1 MKMSIEAARCRFN
14 IDWRSLEGRRVHKE
28 GECACACVACTLPL
42 PGTRRPSKLHSA
54 ASLGLQPTATAA
66 LANIQKTLQLKTA
79 RFIFTYAR
87 AGHLMLNE
95 LKCIRCSQTRCHS
108 KFAWTSMQHQ
118 SAINASDI
126 QGERHTVADRIS
138 GAIDAISLSSRPV
151 KLDDLHFGCMC
162 SCLCSVLLLEN
173 RVLFLQFF
181 ALSPSPMVVAC
192 WCLRSCCLCFRED
205 GRPYWSYHVTRV
217 SRCFRGAWR

>member
-14 IDWRSLEGRRVHKE
+14 IDWRSLEGRRVHRE

-95 LKCIRCSQTRCHS
+95 LKFIRCSHTRCPS
-108 KFAWTSMQHQ
+108 KFVWTSMQHQ

-126 QGERHTVADRIS
+126 QGERHSCWPYFWSCRCDFTVQSPRQTRRSSLWMHVQLFVFCAPPRES
-138 GAIDAISLSSRPV
+138 SSVFTVFCSLSLSNGRCVLMSRT
-151 KLDDLHFGCMC
+151 
-162 SCLCSVLLLEN
+162 LLLF
-173 RVLFLQFF
+173 VF
-181 ALSPSPMVVAC
+181 
-192 WCLRSCCLCFRED
+192 
-205 GRPYWSYHVTRV
+205 
-217 SRCFRGAWR
+217 